1 MNFLTRI
8 FDTSDFPPRWHC
20 GNWSPEHGW
29 LHILSDLGV
38 WSAYLAIPF
47 VLVYFILRR
56 KDLPFRKIFLLFGAF
71 ILACGTTHLM
81 EAIIFWWPAYRLA
94 GGIKLLTA
102 IVSWATVIAIVPVVP
117 RVLAMRS
124 PEELQREIDGRK
136 KAEQALQQSNDDL
149 ERRIEQR
156 TAELAAA
163 IGKLEQERERFRTTL
178 ACIGDAVI
186 ATDTAGRVTFL
197 NAMALTLTGCGEAQ
211 AQGSQLDDVF
221 KIVDEASQRPIENP
235 AMRALREG
243 RIVGLANHTVLIA
256 QDGTRRSIDDSA
268 APIRDAA
275 GTIVGAVLVFRDV
288 SDKRQA
294 DDALRDSERKFRQL
308 ADTIPQMAWI
318 ARPDGEVVWY
328 NRRWHEY
335 TGKSPEEM
343 QRQGWEVL
351 HDPEVLPE
359 VQLRW
364 RKSLAEGTSF
374 EMVFP
379 LRAAD
384 GSFRPFLTLVAP
396 LRGEDGTILQWFGTN
411 TDITHRRKL
420 EDELRKLA
428 AGLAEADRRKNEFLA
443 VLAHE
448 LRNPLAPILTAL
460 ELMRLGDNDERETA
474 EMRDMMQRQIQQ
486 MVHLIDDLLDV
497 SRISSGKI
505 VLRKERLDLS
515 EAVSSALEASRPL
528 IDGARHELT
537 VALPD
542 EPLLVEGDRTRL
554 AQVLSN
560 LLANSAK
567 YTPEGGRIWLTVSR
581 DDGQAVL
588 RVRDSG
594 LGIPADMLP
603 LIFDMF
609 TQVDTNLGRSRRTG
623 HRPGSGSQS
632 GDDARRHGRGLQRRP
647 RPGQR
652 VRRAVALGRCAAGS
666 GRILALPDSD
676 RRLGPSLRQTKD
688 PGRGRQPR
696 CGQHAGPIARRFG
709 ARGARR
715 P

>member
-8 FDTSDFPPRWHC
+8 FDTSDFPARWHC

-102 IVSWATVIAIVPVVP
+102 IVSWATVFAIVPVVP

-197 NAMALTLTGCGEAQ
+197 NAMALTLTGCSEAQ

-221 KIVDEASQRPIENP
+221 EIVDEASQRPIENP

-256 QDGTRRSIDDSA
+256 KDGTRRSIDDSA

-275 GTIVGAVLVFRDV
+275 GAIVGAVLVFRDV

-294 DDALRDSERKFRQL
+294 DDDLRDSERKFRQL
-308 ADTIPQMAWI
+308 ADTIPQLAWI

-351 HDPEVLPE
+351 HDPDILPE
-359 VQLRW
+359 VQLRCANRW
-364 RKSLAEGTSF
+364 PRG
-374 EMVFP
+374 
-379 LRAAD
+379 RA
-384 GSFRPFLTLVAP
+384 SKWCFRFAP
-396 LRGEDGTILQWFGTN
+396 RT
-411 TDITHRRKL
+411 
-420 EDELRKLA
+420 
-428 AGLAEADRRKNEFLA
+428 
-443 VLAHE
+443 
-448 LRNPLAPILTAL
+448 
-460 ELMRLGDNDERETA
+460 
-474 EMRDMMQRQIQQ
+474 
-486 MVHLIDDLLDV
+486 
-497 SRISSGKI
+497 
-505 VLRKERLDLS
+505 
-515 EAVSSALEASRPL
+515 EAS
-528 IDGARHELT
+528 
-537 VALPD
+537 
-542 EPLLVEGDRTRL
+542 
-554 AQVLSN
+554 
-560 LLANSAK
+560 
-567 YTPEGGRIWLTVSR
+567 GRFSR
-581 DDGQAVL
+581 WW
-588 RVRDSG
+588 
-594 LGIPADMLP
+594 
-603 LIFDMF
+603 
-609 TQVDTNLGRSRRTG
+609 
-623 HRPGSGSQS
+623 
-632 GDDARRHGRGLQRRP
+632 
-647 RPGQR
+647 
-652 VRRAVALGRCAAGS
+652 
-666 GRILALPDSD
+666 
-676 RRLGPSLRQTKD
+676 
-688 PGRGRQPR
+688 PR
-696 CGQHAGPIARRFG
+696 CGARTARFCNGSARIPTLLTAASWKTNYASWPPGWPRPIAARTNFWQCWRTSCATRWPRF
-709 ARGARR
+709 
-715 P
+715 